1 MDIQGSSHA
10 DRVGPTMPG
19 AVRPLNLFVAFV
31 GAAGFLAVAHS
42 LAVLPYT
49 PDPLQWM
56 TLGVLATIAGAFA
69 LRVPGVPVQVS
80 VSDTFFFTS
89 ALLFGAAPA
98 TVAIAIDSFLISWR
112 SGHRAERVVF
122 NTASPALALWV
133 GAQAFFA
140 MTGTQALSH
149 QSAISSEA
157 LVLPLVVMT
166 ALYFLINSGFTAIAV
181 GLERAQPAFQLWRR
195 HFAGISL
202 CHFAAASATFF
213 VVVTVRSVSV
223 FALAA
228 VLPLLVIFQLAM
240 RSWLG
245 RVGDAQ
251 RHVAEV
257 DRLYLSTIEALSVAI
272 KAKDRTT
279 SRHARR
285 VQTDALSLAR
295 ALGVDDAP
303 TLKAIQTASLLHDV
317 GKLAVPERILNKP
330 GTLTEAEFDTMKRHV
345 DVGVEILSSIAF
357 PHPVVPIVRSHH
369 ENWDGSGYPLGLKGE
384 EIPIGARILS
394 VVDCFDAATS
404 DRPYQAALTDQEALE
419 IIRQRRGKRYDPRVV
434 DAFVGVYQSTA
445 LTSGVERGLPS
456 AARHVSQSV
465 SARATTAAPALDE
478 PPQPGELLALASL
491 SRLVAGRATIGDIA
505 QVAWTH
511 VQRVVPA
518 MCGVVFVTSA
528 RGDEIVARFAAGLET
543 DDYGGLSMG
552 VGQRLSGWVAAHRQ
566 TIVNS
571 DAQLDLGPRASAAG
585 LRHCL
590 SVPLIHDDGLVGV
603 ITLYG
608 RDRFSDRDAAVM
620 QAMAPHLAEMLEG
633 ATSREDA
640 SAEGSSVRQRRGD
653 LSSAS
658 SSGRSSR
665 TLASVGREPS

>member
-1 MDIQGSSHA
+1 MAVPIPA
-10 DRVGPTMPG
+10 DGRRLPSWAGMPG
-19 AVRPLNLFVAFV
+19 AIRPLNLFVAAV
-31 GAAGFLAVAHS
+31 GVAGFLAVAHS

-49 PDPLQWM
+49 PRPLQWM

-89 ALLFGAAPA
+89 ALLFGPAPA

-133 GAQAFFA
+133 GSQAFFA
-140 MTGTQALSH
+140 MAGTQPLSH
-149 QSAISSEA
+149 ESDTPSEA

-181 GLERAQPAFQLWRR
+181 GLERAQPPFQLWRR

-213 VVVTVRSVSV
+213 VVATVRSVSV

-228 VLPLLVIFQLAM
+228 VLPLLAMFQLAM

-257 DRLYLSTIEALSVAI
+257 DRLYLSTIEALSIAI
-272 KAKDRTT
+272 KAKDGRT
-279 SRHARR
+279 SRHAHR
-285 VQTDALSLAR
+285 VQTYALSLAR
-295 ALGVDDAP
+295 ALGVEDAP
-303 TLKAIQTASLLHDV
+303 TLKAIQAASLLHDV

-330 GTLTEAEFDTMKRHV
+330 GTLTEAEFDTMKLHV
-345 DVGVEILSSIAF
+345 DVGVDILSSIAF

-369 ENWDGSGYPLGLKGE
+369 ENWDGSGYPRGLRGE
-384 EIPIGARILS
+384 AIPIGARILS
-394 VVDCFDAATS
+394 VVDCFDATTS
-404 DRPYQAALTDQEALE
+404 DRPYQAALSDDEALE
-419 IIRQRRGKRYDPRVV
+419 IIRQRRGTMYDPRVV
-434 DAFVGVYQSTA
+434 DAFVRVYQSTA
-445 LTSGVERGLPS
+445 LNAAAERGLDS
-456 AARHVSQSV
+456 ATRQISQSGSGQPSRV
-465 SARATTAAPALDE
+465 TTAASALDE
-478 PPQPGELLALASL
+478 ALQPSELRALASL
-491 SRLVAGRATIGDIA
+491 SRVVVGRPTMGDIA
-505 QVAWTH
+505 QLAWTH
-511 VQRVVPA
+511 LQRVVPA
-518 MCGVVFVTSA
+518 MSGVVFVASA
-528 RGDEIVARFAAGLET
+528 RGDEIVARFAAGLDAADLE
-543 DDYGGLSMG
+543 GLSMG

-566 TIVNS
+566 VIANS
-571 DAQLDLGPRASAAG
+571 DARLDLGPRASAKG

-590 SVPLIHDDGLVGV
+590 SIPLVHGDELAGV

-608 RDRFSDRDAAVM
+608 PDRFSDRDVGMM
-620 QAMAPHLAEMLEG
+620 QMMAPRLAEMLDA
-633 ATSREDA
+633 ATRLEA
-640 SAEGSSVRQRRGD
+640 CAGE
-653 LSSAS
+653 
-658 SSGRSSR
+658 
-665 TLASVGREPS
+665 